1 MKFIKLTKE
10 ILDKQHLSIL
20 REIGRQI
27 GVKAPA
33 AIKTKEQ
40 LVQSI
45 LDVQNGVV
53 MPIIPNKR
61 GAKVK
66 LNAIIPSELIDH
78 ERTFFEDYGDVEPR
92 PQAVLCDS
100 YMSHTGILDIHKD
113 GYGFL
118 RAKNYHN
125 SKEDAHLSSAVIRK
139 YNLKKGDL
147 VTGLAERRTDS
158 APDVKEV
165 LEINHSD
172 PLTFRQR
179 VNFEELTPCYP
190 TERLLLES
198 DRKEQNDLSLR
209 LIDLFAPLGR
219 GQRGLIVAPPKT
231 GKTTLLKK
239 IARAIEDN
247 YPATYVIVL
256 LIDERPEEVTDIQR
270 AVLSDV
276 VYSTFDQ
283 TAEHHVKV
291 AELVVSHAK
300 RLVER
305 GQDVVILLDSITR
318 LARAYNTVTES
329 SGRTL
334 SGGLDPVALQGPKR
348 FFGSARNV
356 EDGGSLTILATAL
369 VDTESRMDEV
379 IFEEFKGTGNMEIV
393 LSSVLAEKRIFPAL
407 DLFRS
412 GTRKDELLLSEQELQ
427 AVAKLRSVLKN
438 NKDATPSLIEMI
450 NKTKTNA
457 EFLAKLDAWLEL
469 YRKQV

>member
-10 ILDKQHLSIL
+10 ILEKQHLSIL

-40 LVQSI
+40 LIESI

-78 ERTFFEDYGDVEPR
+78 ERTIFEEYGDFKPA
-92 PQAVLCDS
+92 PQFVLNDS
-100 YMSHTGILDIHKD
+100 YMSFTGILDIHKD

-125 SKEDAHLSSAVIRK
+125 SNKDAHVSSNVIRK

-147 VTGLAERRTDS
+147 VTGLAEPKTDS
-158 APDVKEV
+158 APDIKQVT
-165 LEINHSD
+165 EINHQD
-172 PLTFRQR
+172 PMMFRER
-179 VNFEELTPCYP
+179 SNFDDLTPCYP
-190 TERLLLES
+190 TERLMLES
-198 DRKEQNDLSLR
+198 DRKEQNDIALR
-209 LIDLFAPLGR
+209 LIDLFAPLGK

-239 IARAIEDN
+239 VARAIEDN
-247 YPATYVIVL
+247 DPATYVIVL

-300 RLVER
+300 RLVEG

-318 LARAYNTVTES
+318 LARAYNSVTES

-334 SGGLDPVALQGPKR
+334 SGGLDPVAMQGPKR
-348 FFGSARNV
+348 FFGSARKV

-379 IFEEFKGTGNMEIV
+379 IFEEFKGTGNMEIH
-393 LSSVLAEKRIFPAL
+393 LSKALAEQRIFPAI
-407 DLFRS
+407 DLFKS
-412 GTRKDELLLSEQELQ
+412 GTRKEELLLTEQELLS
-427 AVAKLRSVLKN
+427 ASKLRAILKN
-438 NKDATPSLIEMI
+438 NKDATQNLIEMVS
-450 NKTKTNA
+450 KTKNNA
-457 EFLAKLDAWLEL
+457 EFMSKLDAWLEL
-469 YRKQV
+469 YKK